1 MTKTKFQT
9 KAAKAIKSWQLLQ
22 EEKKVLEEKK
32 EKEREFREK
41 TIELKVAHKR
51 TNSKNSHAD
60 SA

>member
-22 EEKKVLEEKK
+22 EEKKILEEKR
-32 EKEREFREK
+32 EKERQFREK
-41 TIELKVAHKR
+41 TILLKVAHKR
-51 TNSKNSHAD
+51 RKSEGPLVD